1 MRTPPTIETS
11 GTFKLDSHT
20 TANCTALAA
29 INNTEVG
36 SQFRA
41 TVASGLSASA
51 GTSYS
56 LLTSANTDY
65 LAFSAEL

>member
-1 MRTPPTIETS
+1 M
-11 GTFKLDSHT
+11 
-20 TANCTALAA
+20 AA

-65 LAFSAEL
+65 LAFSAELWTQLNQLKNFTIL